1 MRITKWGEYGVL
13 LSLYIAKI
21 QREGAISVGAKQIAK
36 AQGITVQY
44 TQQILSRLRRG
55 SILMARRGRLG
66 GFTLARAPAEISVH
80 DILVA
85 VEGEAFHL
93 FCETTPLDPHN
104 RCALER
110 DCVLRDVWR
119 DFKREVNRYFSNWT
133 LQDLLKSESKS
144 FHVISLP
151 SSDIQDGAK
160 NTCGHQCS
168 RNTPTLQPGAWAGG

>member
-21 QREGAISVGAKQIAK
+21 QSDGAIAVGAKQIAE

-44 TQQILSRLRRG
+44 AQQILSRLRRG

-66 GFTLARAPAEISVH
+66 GFTLARPPAEISIN

-93 FCETTPLDPHN
+93 FCDTTPLDPHN
-104 RCALER
+104 RCTPER
-110 DCVLRDVWR
+110 DCVLRNVWR

-133 LQDLLKSESKS
+133 LQDLLQSESKS

-151 SSDIQDGAK
+151 SSDIQIGEK
-160 NTCGHQCS
+160 KTCSHQCS
-168 RNTPTLQPGAWAGG
+168 RNTPTSQPGAWAAG